1 MNPDLDAKLCA
12 DFPLLYSVGDEDTR
26 CSLSYFGFE
35 TGDGW
40 FRIIYEL
47 SAELEELI
55 KQLRAAERNDY
66 YAVQVKEK
74 FGTLRFYMNME
85 TEEMSRAIREAE
97 GRSASACEV
106 CGRQGSLRGG
116 GWLKTLCNAHAAER
130 LASRRT

>member
-12 DFPLLYSVGDEDTR
+12 DFPLLYSVRHEDTR
-26 CSLSYFGFE
+26 CSLSHFGFE

-40 FRIIYEL
+40 FRITYEL
-47 SAELEELI
+47 SAELEEIIRRLP
-55 KQLRAAERNDY
+55 ADERNDY

-106 CGRQGSLRGG
+106 CGRPGTLRGG
-116 GWLKTLCNAHAAER
+116 GWLKTLCDAHAAER

>member
-1 MNPDLDAKLCA
+1 MKPDLDAKLCE
-12 DFPLLYSVGDEDTR
+12 DFPLLYAIQYENTR
-26 CSLSYFGFE
+26 RSLSHFGFE

-47 SAELEELI
+47 SAELERLI
-55 KQLRAAERNDY
+55 RRLPAGGRGDY

-74 FGTLRFYMNME
+74 FGTLRFYMNAE

-97 GRSASACEV
+97 GLSASACEV
-106 CGRQGSLRGG
+106 CGQPGTLRGD
-116 GWLKTLCNAHAAER
+116 GWVKTLCDTHAAER

>member
-12 DFPLLYSVGDEDTR
+12 EFPLLYSVRYENTR
-26 CSLSYFGFE
+26 CSLSHFGFE

-55 KQLRAAERNDY
+55 RRLPAGERDEY

-74 FGTLRFYMNME
+74 FGTLRFYMNTE

-97 GRSASACEV
+97 GRSASTCEV
-106 CGRQGSLRGG
+106 CGQTGTLRGG
-116 GWLKTLCNAHAAER
+116 GWLKTLCDSHEAER
-130 LASRRT
+130 LASRRK